1 MGRLNAI
8 VVTVS
13 FFLLTLLANA
23 QISYT
28 LKPSSAQFEGTVGMP
43 SHNVNFVLTNTSK
56 TTFTIQSISIDSP
69 VFQLVTGWAPYTL
82 VPTEPARYGINFVP
96 TSAGTF
102 SGHLII
108 NIDGLDPISIPLFGS
123 AVRTGATVSVN
134 TSSLSF
140 TQPVGVTSAPQTVTV
155 TNTGTDPLTVLAV
168 AIDPPFSASGSALP
182 ATLNPGN
189 ALSLQVTETGTVP
202 GTQTSLLTISYDV
215 LPANAVDLSGT
226 TTPAQSLVSQFFP
239 RPCQRCPPELPTCM
253 PFRRLEVRRP
263 ISGDSRRDPHC
274 RRG

>member
-8 VVTVS
+8 VITVS

-140 TQPVGVTSAPQTVTV
+140 TQPVGVTSAPADRHGYQYRHGPADRAGGCRRSSVFRV
-155 TNTGTDPLTVLAV
+155 RFCLA
-168 AIDPPFSASGSALP
+168 
-182 ATLNPGN
+182 GN
-189 ALSLQVTETGTVP
+189 AKPGQRALSAGHRDRH
-202 GTQTSLLTISYDV
+202 SSRD
-215 LPANAVDLSGT
+215 AD
-226 TTPAQSLVSQFFP
+226 QFAHNF
-239 RPCQRCPPELPTCM
+239 L
-253 PFRRLEVRRP
+253 
-263 ISGDSRRDPHC
+263 
-274 RRG
+274 